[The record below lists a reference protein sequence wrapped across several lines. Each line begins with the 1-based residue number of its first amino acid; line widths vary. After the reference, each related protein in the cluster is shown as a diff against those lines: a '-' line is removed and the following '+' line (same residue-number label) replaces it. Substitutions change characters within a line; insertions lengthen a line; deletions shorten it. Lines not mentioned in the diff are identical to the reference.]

1 MKILVADDTEVML
14 LLVSRFV
21 ESLGHTVVQARDGL
35 EAIEVFQREQP
46 DAVLMDMIM
55 PRMDGIDA
63 SRAIKQCAG
72 KRWIP
77 ILYVSA
83 IGEESRLADALERG
97 GDDYLVKPVNFR
109 ILEAKLKA
117 VERSV
122 DLHQTV
128 LVQSAKLADYYD
140 HAEEEKK
147 VARHLMEQMVNAERL
162 SDVQVHY
169 WLNPAESLSGDLI
182 AVARTPGRVLHVLL
196 ADGIGHGLTAA
207 LNVLPLTQPF
217 YAMTERGFSIAAIL
231 REMNAKVRLVLPFGR
246 FVSVAMVAI
255 DQSNGRME
263 VWNGGIPP
271 VVLFD
276 SSGREVQRFN
286 SQHVPLGILLPQDFD
301 AEPTTYALES
311 DGKLLMFS
319 DGLIEAHN
327 QEHEIFGMERVIPL
341 VAHGAAPQA
350 LQNLTTG
357 FSIFMQQAP
366 NHDDISVALIDVCA
380 VYASASGTQQNSA
393 AEPDFELPPA
403 DMEREWALSMVF
415 GAKEL
420 RHLNVVPM
428 LMGLVDQL
436 PDLRKEQ
443 STVFLILS
451 ELFNNALDHG
461 LLRLDSEIKQQAN
474 GMDLYLQERAHR
486 LQLLPAGQIS
496 LSLEGLRQG
505 DRFLLHVEV
514 GDTGPGFDFLEIE
527 EPASGHRLFYGR
539 GIRLVRSLCQY
550 VHYQGN
556 GNRVSVYFVPQMP
569 VVSPLSSV
577 EMLSA
582 VRSS

>member
-35 EAIEVFQREQP
+35 EAVEVFQSEQP

-122 DLHQTV
+122 ELHQTV

-162 SDVQVHY
+162 SDKQVHY

-182 AVARTPGRVLHVLL
+182 AVARTPGQVLHVLL

-246 FVSVAMVAI
+246 FVSVAMLAI
-255 DQSNGRME
+255 DQSNGRLE
-263 VWNGGIPP
+263 VWNGGVPP
-271 VVLFD
+271 VILFD
-276 SSGREVQRFN
+276 SNGQEVQRFN

-301 AEPTTYALES
+301 ADPTSLALEA

-319 DGLIEAHN
+319 DGLIEAYN
-327 QEHEIFGMERVIPL
+327 QQHETFGMERVIPL
-341 VAHGAAPQA
+341 VAEGTAPEA
-350 LQNLTTG
+350 LQKLTAG
-357 FSIFMQQAP
+357 FAGFMQQAP
-366 NHDDISVALIDVCA
+366 NHDDISVALIDVGSTHA
-380 VYASASGTQQNSA
+380 RAGGTQESMA
-393 AEPDFELPPA
+393 DGGFELPPD
-403 DMEREWALSMVF
+403 DMMRDWALSMVF

-461 LLRLDSEIKQQAN
+461 LLNLDSAIKQQAN
-474 GMDLYLQERAHR
+474 GMDIYLHERAHR
-486 LQLLPAGQIS
+486 LQALREGQIS

-514 GDTGPGFDFLEIE
+514 SDTGSGFDFRGLS
-527 EPASGHRLFYGR
+527 EPSSHRLVYGR

-550 VHYQGN
+550 VHFHGT
-556 GNRVSVYFVPQMP
+556 GNRVSVYFVPQVMPDRMP
-569 VVSPLSSV
+569 VP
-577 EMLSA
+577 EA
-582 VRSS
+582 Q

>member
-14 LLVSRFV
+14 LLVCRFV
-21 ESLGHTVVQARDGL
+21 ESLGHTVVQARDGV
-35 EAIEVFQREQP
+35 EAVEVFEREQP

-63 SRAIKQCAG
+63 SRAIKQAAG

-122 DLHQTV
+122 ELHQTV

-140 HAEEEKK
+140 HAEEEKR
-147 VARHLMEQMVNAERL
+147 VARHLMDQMVNAERL
-162 SDVQVHY
+162 SDLQVHY

-182 AVARTPGRVLHVLL
+182 AVARTPGQVLHVLL

-217 YAMTERGFSIAAIL
+217 YAMTERGFSISAIL
-231 REMNAKVRLVLPFGR
+231 REMNAKVRLVMPFGR
-246 FVSVAMVAI
+246 FVSVAMVAV
-255 DQSNGRME
+255 DQINGRIE

-271 VVLFD
+271 VILFD
-276 SSGREVQRFN
+276 GAGQEVQRFA

-301 AEPTTYALES
+301 AEPVSHTLEG

-319 DGLIEAHN
+319 DGLIEAYN
-327 QEHEIFGMERVIPL
+327 PQHEAFGLQRVLPL
-341 VAHGAAPQA
+341 VGQGSAPTA
-350 LQNLTTG
+350 LQRLTAG
-357 FSIFMQQAP
+357 FADFMQQAP
-366 NHDDISVALIDVCA
+366 NHDDISVALIDVS
-380 VYASASGTQQNSA
+380 SAYVARSEA
-393 AEPDFELPPA
+393 MAETAFDDSA
-403 DMEREWALSMVF
+403 DMAIDDMKRDWGMALTF

-436 PDLRKEQ
+436 PDLRKDQ
-443 STVFLILS
+443 STVFVILS

-461 LLRLDSEIKQQAN
+461 LLQLDSEVKQQAN
-474 GMDLYLQERAHR
+474 GMDLYLQERAQR
-486 LQLLPAGQIS
+486 LQALREGQIS
-496 LSLEGLRQG
+496 ISLEGLRQG

-514 GDTGPGFDFLEIE
+514 RDTGPGFDFRAQK
-527 EPASGHRLFYGR
+527 PSSGHRLVYGR
-539 GIRLVRSLCQY
+539 GIRLVRSLCQH
-550 VHYQGN
+550 VHFQGN
-556 GNRVSVYFVPQMP
+556 GNHVSVYFVPQSLTLNSVP
-569 VVSPLSSV
+569 VAP
-577 EMLSA
+577 
-582 VRSS
+582 